1 MPGAPGAH
9 PMVRKLLQAPIV
21 SLLVLLACADASAAR
36 EFLLSSRWRYLQ
48 GPVATNIF
56 GHGQADI
63 FATTA
68 GIWLGSMGFY
78 CAAPQPYF
86 DIKIRKPPGRR
97 DDAPFWGT
105 ATIMTSLRLNGS
117 HMPAAVERGL
127 ITVDI
132 ETETRPLLS
141 RVFDLEPG
149 RDRRR
154 IRIEVKDFANFAL
167 VMRPIEPTTA
177 IEGSAI
183 MSYAA
188 MTRMCD
194 RTLDEQ
200 GVHQLASR

>member
-1 MPGAPGAH
+1 
-9 PMVRKLLQAPIV
+9 
-21 SLLVLLACADASAAR
+21 
-36 EFLLSSRWRYLQ
+36 
-48 GPVATNIF
+48 
-56 GHGQADI
+56 
-63 FATTA
+63 
-68 GIWLGSMGFY
+68 
-78 CAAPQPYF
+78 YF
-86 DIKIRKPPGRR
+86 DIKIRRPPGRR

-141 RVFDLEPG
+141 RVFELEPG
-149 RDRRR
+149 HERRR
-154 IRIEVKDFANFAL
+154 IRIEVKDFASFAL
-167 VMRPIEPTTA
+167 IMRPIEPTTA

-194 RTLDEQ
+194 RTLD
-200 GVHQLASR
+200 